1 MLLVTNPT
9 TKVIL
14 LFVLTIT
21 AHSEQLIEDSK
32 YQLSKVKDHGNFLS
46 DCPILSACQALHRFV
61 ISCDAVSTLIGCGTC
76 LEGYHS
82 SPTPTKE
89 SRQDQHLTTCIQSSS
104 PSESAAAS
112 LRLNEDSLVD
122 QLSARSNANTDSA
135 NPGDPDS
142 SLKLSARADPAG
154 SNGTDGLGPD
164 DIPIRRHPGNGDFVF
179 YIIVGTTTGL
189 GLLLIIICAVCW
201 FKYNAVTKQADD
213 EFVNSEF
220 TSQQHKNSSG
230 HPGDGK
236 LALSAQ
242 MYHYQHQ
249 KQQMMAQEKSNDQ
262 SKQGGSDV
270 DSDLENEDA
279 DFTVYECPG
288 LATTGEM
295 EVRNPLFKEELDQQ
309 QQQSQAAN

>member
-1 MLLVTNPT
+1 MRVRKVLSNLSLVVLLLLLVN
-9 TKVIL
+9 
-14 LFVLTIT
+14 
-21 AHSEQLIEDSK
+21 A
-32 YQLSKVKDHGNFLS
+32 
-46 DCPILSACQALHRFV
+46 
-61 ISCDAVSTLIGCGTC
+61 
-76 LEGYHS
+76 
-82 SPTPTKE
+82 
-89 SRQDQHLTTCIQSSS
+89 SS

-164 DIPIRRHPGNGDFVF
+164 DVPIRRHPGNGDFVF

-288 LATTGEM
+288 LAPTGEM

-309 QQQSQAAN
+309 QQQQSQAAN